1 MKKKNIFIILFIIL
15 FSTVSIILTYKE
27 SRLSTY
33 FLLIPTMFVPY
44 ICKIIGIKLRDN
56 DIFWYYIFIFLAQ
69 VLGCICNLYNT
80 VWWYDIFA
88 HFLSGV
94 FTFHIGLVMLDNFNN
109 KNDSLLFKVF
119 FCICFSAFVA
129 LMWEVVE
136 FTGDNLFSSD
146 VQHSLDTG
154 VVDTMEDMIVA
165 MIGSSLYG
173 IFYKIREKLV

>member
-1 MKKKNIFIILFIIL
+1 
-15 FSTVSIILTYKE
+15 
-27 SRLSTY
+27 
-33 FLLIPTMFVPY
+33 
-44 ICKIIGIKLRDN
+44 
-56 DIFWYYIFIFLAQ
+56 
-69 VLGCICNLYNT
+69 
-80 VWWYDIFA
+80 
-88 HFLSGV
+88 
-94 FTFHIGLVMLDNFNN
+94 MLDNFNN

-173 IFYKIREKLV
+173 IFCKIRKKLV